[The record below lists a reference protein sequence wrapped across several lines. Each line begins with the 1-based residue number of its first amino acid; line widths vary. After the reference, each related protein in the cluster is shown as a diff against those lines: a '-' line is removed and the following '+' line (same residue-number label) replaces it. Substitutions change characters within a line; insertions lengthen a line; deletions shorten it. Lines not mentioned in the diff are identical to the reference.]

1 MKIGYIG
8 LGALG
13 GQLARRFLAAH
24 ELCVWD
30 LNAASAQELEK
41 LGARVAKSPA
51 ELGELCDVVLLCL
64 PRSSDVRQVL
74 LGTGGLAAA
83 LAQGKLVI
91 DQTSGVARETRDIA
105 DELARRG
112 IAMIDAA
119 VSASPQ
125 IVGQGGATL
134 MASGPDDAFEKA
146 LPVLRVITETVY
158 RCGQRVGD
166 GQAMKGVNNA
176 INAGV
181 RIGTLEAVAMGR
193 KAGLSLASMTE
204 VLNRGEARNQTSEK
218 MLPAI
223 AEGRA
228 STNFSLALML
238 KDVNQAV
245 MLGMELGV
253 PMPLTSVMRGLLQV
267 GLNTVGP
274 AAQLEDMIGVVESL
288 AAVGL
293 KSATDESAAAQLDK
307 ASDTTQTLKLVEQ
320 TTAALCRLITYECVA
335 VGVKYGLGVAAM
347 SAVLNKSSAWS
358 GVSLRVLPVLGTG
371 EPTTDMRLRAMVQ
384 DLQAAE
390 LIGLKCSAPML
401 LSSAA
406 RTLYE
411 TGANR
416 FGDTAGVDDMARL
429 YESMTAVDFSAG
441 RVSN

>member
-30 LNAASAQELEK
+30 LNAASAQEFEK

-83 LAQGKLVI
+83 LAPGKLVI

-134 MASGPDDAFEKA
+134 MASGPDDAYDKA

-204 VLNRGEARNQTSEK
+204 VINRGDARNQTSEK

-245 MLGMELGV
+245 TLGMELGV

-267 GLNTVGP
+267 GVNTVGP
-274 AAQLEDMIGVVESL
+274 KAQLEDMIGVVESL

-293 KSATDESAAAQLDK
+293 KPQADEPASVKLEGADDTDHA
-307 ASDTTQTLKLVEQ
+307 LKLIEQ
-320 TTAALCRLITYECVA
+320 TVSALCRLITYECVA
-335 VGVKYGLGVAAM
+335 VGVKYGLGVPAM

-358 GVSLRVLPVLGTG
+358 GVSLRVLPVLGSG
-371 EPTTDMRLRAMVQ
+371 EPTTDVRIRTMAR

-390 LIGLKCSAPML
+390 LLGLKSGAPML
-401 LSSAA
+401 LSSAV
-406 RTLYE
+406 RTLFE
-411 TGANR
+411 TGANQ
-416 FGDTAGVDDMARL
+416 FGETAGVDDMARL
-429 YESMTAVDFSAG
+429 YESMAAVDFGSG
-441 RVSN
+441 RARA